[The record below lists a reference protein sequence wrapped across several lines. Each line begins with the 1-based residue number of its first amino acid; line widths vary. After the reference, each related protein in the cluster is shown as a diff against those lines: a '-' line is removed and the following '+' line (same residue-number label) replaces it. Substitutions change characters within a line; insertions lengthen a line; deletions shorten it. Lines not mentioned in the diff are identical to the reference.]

1 MIQNLLKNFILL
13 FFIFSLAEPVLSNNN
28 PVLAK
33 YSKEIKEIKSI
44 LINKYNVDHK
54 YASEVLNSIKFRQK
68 TLDSMSNA
76 VERKA
81 TWERYRSIFITKSR
95 VNAGIKYHKKN
106 HKILK
111 EIENKYGIP
120 SEVIVAFLGVET
132 NYGKGTGKVKVLDS
146 LGTLALKHPRR
157 SKFFKAQLIYFILLT
172 YDNNLNYQNLYGSYA
187 GAMGAPQFMPESY
200 IKLGVDYNKDG
211 KVDLWNDKYDIYA
224 SIANYLIRKG
234 WQKSRNIYSNIKIKG
249 SYEDEIFKNGDV
261 KTVPITDSKLKKIII
276 KKELETGKKYLIL
289 LSKKNKKYK
298 LGYKNFKV
306 IMSYNPSTFYAMVV
320 SQLSERIAEEN
331 EIF

>member
-1 MIQNLLKNFILL
+1 MIQNLLKNSIFL
-13 FFIFSLAEPVLSNNN
+13 FFIFLLAEPVLSDNN
-28 PVLAK
+28 PILAK

-44 LINKYNVDHK
+44 LINKYNVNPK
-54 YASEVLNSIKFRQK
+54 YVREALNSINFRQK

-81 TWERYRSIFITKSR
+81 TWKRYRSIFITKSR

-106 HKILK
+106 YKILK

-157 SKFFKAQLIYFILLT
+157 SKYFKAQLIYFILLT
-172 YDNNLNYQNLYGSYA
+172 YNNNLNYQNLYGSYA

-211 KVDLWNDKYDIYA
+211 KVDLWSNKYDIYA
-224 SIANYLIRKG
+224 SIANYLNRKG
-234 WQKSRNIYSNIKIKG
+234 WAKSKNIYSNIKIKD
-249 SYEDEIFKNGDV
+249 SYENEIFKNGDV
-261 KTVPITDSKLKKIII
+261 RTVLITDSELKKIII
-276 KKELETGKKYLIL
+276 EKELEAGDKYLIL
-289 LSKKNKKYK
+289 LSKKNKQ
-298 LGYKNFKV
+298 
-306 IMSYNPSTFYAMVV
+306 YNLPV
-320 SQLSERIAEEN
+320 
-331 EIF
+331 

>member
-1 MIQNLLKNFILL
+1 MIQNSFKNIIFLI
-13 FFIFSLAEPVLSNNN
+13 FIFSLAEPVLSDNNS
-28 PVLAK
+28 VLAK

-44 LINKYNVDHK
+44 LINKYNVNPK
-54 YASEVLNSIKFRQK
+54 YVSEVLNSINFRQK

-81 TWERYRSIFITKSR
+81 TWKKYRSIFITKSR
-95 VNAGIKYHKKN
+95 VKAGIKYHKKN
-106 HKILK
+106 YKILK

-157 SKFFKAQLIYFILLT
+157 YKYFKAQLIYFILLT
-172 YDNNLNYQNLYGSYA
+172 YNNNLNYQNLYGSYA

-200 IKLGVDYNKDG
+200 VKLGVDYNNDG
-211 KVDLWNDKYDIYA
+211 KVDLWNNKYDIYA
-224 SIANYLIRKG
+224 SIANYLIRNG
-234 WQKSRNIYSNIKIKG
+234 WVKSKNIYSNIKIKDL
-249 SYEDEIFKNGDV
+249 YENEIFKNGDV
-261 KTVPITDSKLKKIII
+261 RTVLITDSELKKILI
-276 KKELETGKKYLIL
+276 KKELQAGEKYLIL

-320 SQLSERIAEEN
+320 SELSERIAKEN

>member
-13 FFIFSLAEPVLSNNN
+13 IFIFSLAEPVLSNNN

-95 VNAGIKYHKKN
+95 VKAGIKYHKKN

>member
-1 MIQNLLKNFILL
+1 MIQNLFKNFIFL
-13 FFIFSLAEPVLSNNN
+13 FFIFSLAEPVLSDNN
-28 PVLAK
+28 PDLDI
-33 YSKEIKEIKSI
+33 YSAEIKEIKSI
-44 LINKYNVDHK
+44 LINKYNVNPK
-54 YASEVLNSIKFRQK
+54 YASKALNSIKFRQK

-81 TWERYRSIFITKSR
+81 TWKKYRSIFITKGR
-95 VNAGIKYHKKN
+95 VSAGIKYHKKN
-106 HKILK
+106 YKILK
-111 EIENKYGIP
+111 EIENRYGIP

-132 NYGKGTGKVKVLDS
+132 NYGKGTGRVKVLDS

-157 SKFFKAQLIYFILLT
+157 SKYFRAQLIYFILLT
-172 YDNNLNYQNLYGSYA
+172 YNNILNYQNLYGSYA

-211 KVDLWNDKYDIYA
+211 KVDLWSNKYDIYA

-234 WQKSRNIYSNIKIKG
+234 WAKSKNIYSNIKIKD
-249 SYEDEIFKNGDV
+249 SYENEIFENGDV
-261 KTVPITDSKLKKIII
+261 RTVLITDSELKKIII
-276 KKELETGKKYLIL
+276 EKKLEAGDKYLIL
-289 LSKKNKKYK
+289 LSKKNKQYK

-320 SQLSERIAEEN
+320 SELSERIAEEN

>member
-1 MIQNLLKNFILL
+1 MIQNFLKNFIFLL
-13 FFIFSLAEPVLSNNN
+13 FIFSLVEPVLSDNN
-28 PVLAK
+28 PDLDI

-44 LINKYNVDHK
+44 LINKYNVSPK
-54 YASEVLNSIKFRQK
+54 YASEVLNSINFRQK

-81 TWERYRSIFITKSR
+81 TWKRYRSIFITKSR
-95 VNAGIKYHKKN
+95 VRAGIKYHKKN
-106 HKILK
+106 YKILK
-111 EIENKYGIP
+111 EIENRYGVP

-157 SKFFKAQLIYFILLT
+157 SKYFKAQLIYFILLT
-172 YDNNLNYQNLYGSYA
+172 YNNNLNYQNLYGSYA

-211 KVDLWNDKYDIYA
+211 KVDLWSNKYDIYA

-234 WQKSRNIYSNIKIKG
+234 WVKSKNIYSTIKIKD
-249 SYEDEIFKNGDV
+249 SYENEIFKNGDV
-261 KTVPITDSKLKKIII
+261 RTVLITDSELKKIII
-276 KKELETGKKYLIL
+276 KKELEAGDKYLIL
-289 LSKKNKKYK
+289 LSKKNKQYK

-320 SQLSERIAEEN
+320 SELSERIAEEN

>member
-13 FFIFSLAEPVLSNNN
+13 IFIFSLAEPVLSNNN

-95 VNAGIKYHKKN
+95 VKAGIKYHKKN

-200 IKLGVDYNKDG
+200 IKLGVDYNEDG

-261 KTVPITDSKLKKIII
+261 KTVPITDTKLKKIII

>member
-200 IKLGVDYNKDG
+200 IKLGVDYNEDG